1 MTLQLKVWF
10 GRMRNGREWRQDQA
24 WMGAGRDGRPG
35 ALGPCA
41 LVVASPGRAVHRGAI
56 NCAKRAI
63 LRVEEWGW
71 EWIRG

>member
-1 MTLQLKVWF
+1 
-10 GRMRNGREWRQDQA
+10 
-24 WMGAGRDGRPG
+24 MGAGRDGRPG

-63 LRVEEWGW
+63 LRVWGNGAKDGLRVLMVAVVV
-71 EWIRG
+71 EVA

>member
-1 MTLQLKVWF
+1 
-10 GRMRNGREWRQDQA
+10 
-24 WMGAGRDGRPG
+24 MGAGRDGRPG

-63 LRVEEWGW
+63 LRVEEWEWEW

>member
-1 MTLQLKVWF
+1 
-10 GRMRNGREWRQDQA
+10 
-24 WMGAGRDGRPG
+24 MGAGRDGMGRPG

-63 LRVEEWGW
+63 LRVGDF
-71 EWIRG
+71 GMGMD

>member
-1 MTLQLKVWF
+1 
-10 GRMRNGREWRQDQA
+10 
-24 WMGAGRDGRPG
+24 MGEIGERIRPGWVLEEMGRPG

-63 LRVEEWGW
+63 LRVGERGKW

>member
-1 MTLQLKVWF
+1 MELE
-10 GRMRNGREWRQDQA
+10 REW
-24 WMGAGRDGRPG
+24 PG

-63 LRVEEWGW
+63 LRVGEWEWEW